1 MNNWIIIAQS
11 YSDSPPVS
19 WLVLHSITK
28 RSHTCETLE
37 EAEVIAKALNEMEE
51 E

>member
-1 MNNWIIIAQS
+1 MKLWEVVEQY
-11 YSDSPPVS
+11 YSEHSPVS
-19 WLVLHSITK
+19 WLVMNSISK

-51 E
+51 